1 MRHAFSFT
9 DMSII
14 QTRHSE
20 ARRVASG
27 RGGANGQ
34 LPHAASWT
42 ELHSGGLFGPDEGDL
57 TAVLSQQADSRS
69 APSSPQRSDGSS
81 GGMPSQQQQQQTQQ
95 QAGGGLTNVVTQASL
110 TPPTD
115 NDDDAL
121 MEELLMPGGEGGGGS
136 SGDESTAASPSAVAT
151 LPDGSCPP
159 PEGHALPTVW
169 PTPTQAD
176 MMVEPPPPPMD
187 IGDSTSHH
195 QRKPQG

>member
-69 APSSPQRSDGSS
+69 APSSADAAARRRRPDECGHPSEPDTADG
-81 GGMPSQQQQQQTQQ
+81 
-95 QAGGGLTNVVTQASL
+95 
-110 TPPTD
+110 
-115 NDDDAL
+115 
-121 MEELLMPGGEGGGGS
+121 
-136 SGDESTAASPSAVAT
+136 
-151 LPDGSCPP
+151 
-159 PEGHALPTVW
+159 
-169 PTPTQAD
+169 
-176 MMVEPPPPPMD
+176 
-187 IGDSTSHH
+187 
-195 QRKPQG
+195 